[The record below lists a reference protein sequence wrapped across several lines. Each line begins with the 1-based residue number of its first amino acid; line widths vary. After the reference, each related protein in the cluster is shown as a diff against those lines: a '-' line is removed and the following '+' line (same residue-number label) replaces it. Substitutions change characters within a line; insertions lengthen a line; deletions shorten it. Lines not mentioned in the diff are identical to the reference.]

1 MTESIS
7 VIFLII
13 LVVLGIL
20 YFLNYLTPLLAG
32 ISITT
37 LFIVWVIIIY
47 NQFIRL
53 YQRVKNAESDVEVQF
68 KRRADLIPNL
78 VETVKGYTMHEKEVL
93 ENVTQARSALLSA
106 TTFKDTM
113 EADNMITS
121 ALKTLFAVAENYP
134 DLKANENFLE
144 LQRELRDA
152 EDKIMAARRFYNSV
166 VMEYNSFL
174 QYLPNNF
181 FAKLFNFKPVEYFEL
196 ESIEEK
202 EVPKVKF

>member
-20 YFLNYLTPLLAG
+20 YFLNYLTPLLVG

-174 QYLPNNF
+174 QYFPNNF